1 MTGHNKKEFEILHV
15 PHKIAFLWGRLRNH
29 LEIFLLKFG
38 NFSPFVKLFYKLLKV
53 YKKHL
58 LYYLLYAII
67 AIAKKHLMLKSFS
80 VPKG

>member
-1 MTGHNKKEFEILHV
+1 MLYHLVRKSRSYVIL
-15 PHKIAFLWGRLRNH
+15 

-38 NFSPFVKLFYKLLKV
+38 KFSIFVKLFYKLLKV